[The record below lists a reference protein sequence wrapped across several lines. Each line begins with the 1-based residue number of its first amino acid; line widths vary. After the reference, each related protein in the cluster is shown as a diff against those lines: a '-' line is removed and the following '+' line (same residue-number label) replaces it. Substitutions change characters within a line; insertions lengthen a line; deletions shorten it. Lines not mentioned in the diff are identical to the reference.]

1 MGLEGRVALVTG
13 GGRGIGRGIAIGL
26 AADGAAVAVN
36 YRKDEDAARATV
48 ADIEGKG
55 GRARAYQ
62 ASVASLEE
70 VQVMVGQV
78 MADFGHVD
86 ILVNNAG
93 ISNRGGTVATTT
105 LEDLER
111 VMDTIAL
118 GSHHASQAV
127 LPSMREQPR
136 GDIIM
141 ISSQSALST
150 DPHTAPY
157 SMAKAAQEVL
167 ALTLAKEEAAN
178 GIRVNIVVPG
188 LANTDL
194 GRRIAKGMGV
204 ADIHELNPRFPLGRV
219 CEPEDVAAT
228 VRYLVSDAAS
238 LVTGQRIVVDG
249 GGLSRAK

>member
-13 GGRGIGRGIAIGL
+13 GSRGIGRAIAEALGD
-26 AADGAAVAVN
+26 DGAAVAVN
-36 YRKDEDAARATV
+36 YRKDDAAASDVV
-48 ADIEGKG
+48 ARIEGKG

-62 ASVASLEE
+62 ASVAVLDE
-70 VQVMVGQV
+70 VQAMVGRV
-78 MADFGHVD
+78 VADFGHVD

-93 ISNRGGTVATTT
+93 ISNRGSLVASTA
-105 LEDLER
+105 LDDLER
-111 VMDTIAL
+111 VLDTVAL

-127 LPSMREQPR
+127 LPSMRERPR

-141 ISSQSALST
+141 ISSQSAVTT
-150 DPHTAPY
+150 DPYCAPY
-157 SMAKAAQEVL
+157 NMAKAAQEAL

-194 GRRIAKGMGV
+194 GRRVAKGMGV
-204 ADIHELNPRFPLGRV
+204 ADIHELDTRFPLGRV
-219 CEPEDVAAT
+219 CEPEDVAAM
-228 VRYLVSDAAS
+228 VRFLVSDAAE

-249 GGLSRAK
+249 GGLQRAR